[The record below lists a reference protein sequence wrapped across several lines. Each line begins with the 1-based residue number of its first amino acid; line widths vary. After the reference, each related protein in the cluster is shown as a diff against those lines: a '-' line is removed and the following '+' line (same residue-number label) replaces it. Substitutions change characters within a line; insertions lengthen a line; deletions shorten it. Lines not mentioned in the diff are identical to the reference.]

1 MLRSACSGR
10 SSRSSC
16 QVVTGLHSASPSLAG
31 EWKSHNSRFL
41 LCCSVRVPCL
51 YHTVCQALQLSTWW
65 QPRYNSSRT
74 LSSPSSVTATDGASV
89 CVRVWAMSPVDVG
102 NRNEHIISKEVQ
114 VVGCCARG
122 AGRYKLSPPR
132 DFKNNRAATVH
143 AARTGAVQ
151 QQYNS
156 TSSSKSGPCDSRC
169 AFVFLWVCS
178 AHQKIR
184 YMQS

>member
-1 MLRSACSGR
+1 MCVCVGVCVCAFVCWNLTFIYFIIFLFSPLRCCCCRIMS
-10 SSRSSC
+10 
-16 QVVTGLHSASPSLAG
+16 SASHRAS
-31 EWKSHNSRFL
+31 SSQ
-41 LCCSVRVPCL
+41 VL
-51 YHTVCQALQLSTWW
+51 YHVAATVQK
-65 QPRYNSSRT
+65 QPYIKFVSF
-74 LSSPSSVTATDGASV
+74 VAATDGASV
-89 CVRVWAMSPVDVG
+89 RVLVCAMFPVDVG

-151 QQYNS
+151 QRYNS